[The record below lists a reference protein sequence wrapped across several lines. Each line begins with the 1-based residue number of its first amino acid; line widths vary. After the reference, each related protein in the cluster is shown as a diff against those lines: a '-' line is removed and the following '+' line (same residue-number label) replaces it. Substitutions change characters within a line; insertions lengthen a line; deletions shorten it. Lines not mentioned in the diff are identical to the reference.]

1 VAKSVAVVGCNSGEM
16 LIRGNGVDTD
26 RQRWGEI
33 QVRHR
38 WRWMGIARVYSPRT
52 KSPVEEVI
60 EPRKSK
66 EDEWGKSERE
76 HRL

>member
-1 VAKSVAVVGCNSGEM
+1 MDGYSASLEN
-16 LIRGNGVDTD
+16 N
-26 RQRWGEI
+26 
-33 QVRHR
+33 
-38 WRWMGIARVYSPRT
+38 SPRT